1 MEPRAG
7 RHEHDSHRPDGL
19 GHGGHPHG
27 GQDSGLPASGTQ
39 AQRRALRVAL
49 ALNSG
54 FLIAQVAGGI
64 VFSSLALLADA
75 AHMLTDIGALTLALV
90 AFGLAARPASPRHS
104 YGLQR
109 AELLAA
115 LANGLALLAVS
126 VWLVVEAVDR
136 IGQPHAVAG
145 GGLLAVASAGLL
157 VNAGSA
163 WLVARSRTSS
173 VDPNLNLRAALLHLV
188 ADALG
193 SVAAVVA
200 GLAVVLFDATWM
212 DPAASLAIVVLVAV
226 SGWRLLRDV
235 VHVLLEG
242 TPSHLDPVVIAAAL
256 HDEPVVER
264 VHHLHVWRLSSGSV
278 ALSAHLVTPKVAN
291 LHEAQLV
298 GDRLKALLRDRFGI
312 DHATLELECHDCR
325 GQHLVILEQRHRPR

>member
-7 RHEHDSHRPDGL
+7 GRGHDGR
-19 GHGGHPHG
+19 GHGGHAYGGHG
-27 GQDSGLPASGTQ
+27 SGLPATGTPE
-39 AQRRALRVAL
+39 QRRALQAAL

-54 FLIAQVAGGI
+54 FLVAQVAGGI
-64 VFSSLALLADA
+64 VFSSLSLLADA
-75 AHMLTDIGALTLALV
+75 AHMLTDVGALMLALV

-126 VWLVVEAVDR
+126 VWLVVEAVHR
-136 IGQPHAVAG
+136 IDEPHAVAG
-145 GGLLAVASAGLL
+145 GGLLAVASGGLL

-163 WLVARSRTSS
+163 WLVARSGSSS
-173 VDPNLNLRAALLHLV
+173 VDPNANLNLRAALLHLV

-193 SVAAVVA
+193 SAAAVVA
-200 GLAVVLFDATWM
+200 GLAVVLFDARWM
-212 DPAASLAIVVLVAV
+212 DPAASLVIVALVAV

-242 TPSHLDPVVIAAAL
+242 TPSHLDPIAIAAAL

-264 VHHLHVWRLSSGSV
+264 VHHVHVWRLSSGSV
-278 ALSAHLVTPKVAN
+278 ALSAHLLTPRVAT
-291 LHEAQLV
+291 LHDAQLV

-325 GQHLVILEQRHRPR
+325 GQRLVTLEQRHRPR